1 MLLPRKKIEFLPE
14 TGGFWCILGLLFT
27 FKKAQ
32 EKAYETNWSGQWG
45 VAAPPNPPL
54 LKTENF
60 NSQDKTKTSKKTSR
74 KHDNETTSLAGSR
87 LFYTVGP

>member
-45 VAAPPNPPL
+45 VAAPPKSATAQDRELQLSRQNQDVKKNVS
-54 LKTENF
+54 KT
-60 NSQDKTKTSKKTSR
+60 
-74 KHDNETTSLAGSR
+74 
-87 LFYTVGP
+87 